1 MSLETLHMNDNV
13 SENTNRAFKFEMSL
27 KTPIINMILKE
38 ILNMLLKD
46 FTCSL
51 TYTLIVIVPNHVL
64 ETVWFL

>member
-13 SENTNRAFKFEMSL
+13 SENTNRA
-27 KTPIINMILKE
+27 TPIINMILKE